1 MTPMT
6 IHYALQSAEGDEPP
20 VAVFSVEIEG
30 GSLSTACVV
39 TEAEPAGLGSMAGII
54 CNHLHM
60 NAKYFPGE
68 ERTDA
73 RTERRVLHYAN
84 HRENNGALSVV
95 MGEFDVVFTPDGE
108 AA

>member
-1 MTPMT
+1 MT
-6 IHYALQSAEGDEPP
+6 IHYALQPAEGDEPP

-30 GSLSTACVV
+30 GSLSTACVM

-54 CNHLHM
+54 CNHLYM

-68 ERTDA
+68 ERAEA

-84 HRENNGALSVV
+84 HRETNGVLSMV
-95 MGEFDVVFTPDGE
+95 MAEFDVVFTPSEE
-108 AA
+108 AV